1 MSRRVVV
8 LAAAVVLL
16 IAAAVVGGVTWWQRA
31 HRTDLQR
38 ALGVVP
44 ASSLRVGFTDW
55 ATLRQRL
62 GVHGTGAA
70 AVRRLQ
76 ARAYD
81 ADLSAAS
88 SIDQEGVA
96 LQRLFG
102 FGPATAT
109 WEAYAQSRHGA
120 AMVLQLPSGT
130 SFDALA
136 SHLRDNGYHQPA
148 SDTGVWR
155 GGADLVASLDPSLT
169 PELQYV
175 VLLADR
181 HLVVTSDQSSY
192 AASAARVAAGDA
204 PALASLGS
212 VSTMAGQVGDPA
224 AAEVWSRDFACRDL
238 AMSQADPGDQRQA
251 EQLIQQ
257 AGKVT
262 PLDGLVMAMA
272 PDRTLTV
279 AEQFESTDQARE
291 NLRARARLAV
301 GDAVGRGGSFADD
314 FRLTSARATGSTVL
328 LTMNPKQQTGFVLS
342 ALYDGPVI
350 FATC

>member
-38 ALGVVP
+38 ALALVP

-55 ATLRQRL
+55 AAVRQRL

-130 SFDALA
+130 SFGALA
-136 SHLRDNGYHQPA
+136 SH
-148 SDTGVWR
+148 
-155 GGADLVASLDPSLT
+155 
-169 PELQYV
+169 
-175 VLLADR
+175 
-181 HLVVTSDQSSY
+181 
-192 AASAARVAAGDA
+192 A
-204 PALASLGS
+204 P
-212 VSTMAGQVGDPA
+212 
-224 AAEVWSRDFACRDL
+224 
-238 AMSQADPGDQRQA
+238 
-251 EQLIQQ
+251 
-257 AGKVT
+257 
-262 PLDGLVMAMA
+262 
-272 PDRTLTV
+272 
-279 AEQFESTDQARE
+279 
-291 NLRARARLAV
+291 
-301 GDAVGRGGSFADD
+301 
-314 FRLTSARATGSTVL
+314 
-328 LTMNPKQQTGFVLS
+328 
-342 ALYDGPVI
+342 
-350 FATC
+350 